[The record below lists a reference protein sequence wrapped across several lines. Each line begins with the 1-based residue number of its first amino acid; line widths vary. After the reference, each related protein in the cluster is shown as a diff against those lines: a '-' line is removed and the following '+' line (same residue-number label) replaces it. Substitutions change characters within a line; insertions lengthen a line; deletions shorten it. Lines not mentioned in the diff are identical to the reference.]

1 MGDAHQMVVHHVGE
15 VVGGH
20 AVGLDEDLVIQRGVV
35 HLDVAVHHVLKA
47 GGAGFGHFL
56 ADDVGK
62 AGVQLC
68 LHLLGRKAAAVTV
81 VVGSLAAGFLYQAH
95 FIQTLLVAEA
105 VISLAFFH
113 KLLGIALEHAHAFTL
128 HIGAD
133 GAADVRPLVPDEARF
148 AQGIV
153 DDVHRTLHITLL
165 VGVFDAQNKRSA
177 GAFGF

>member
-1 MGDAHQMVVHHVGE
+1 M
-15 VVGGH
+15 
-20 AVGLDEDLVIQRGVV
+20 
-35 HLDVAVHHVLKA
+35 AVHHVLKA

-68 LHLLGRKAAAVTV
+68 LHLLGRKAAAVAV
-81 VVGSLAAGFLYQAH
+81 VVGSLAAGFLHQAH